1 MGWGRSHLVLIS
13 THLLASLG
21 QGGILHLGNP
31 ILLWEHLMVPS
42 AVPCGPM
49 KPKNHFKD
57 ETLRFREVRGLPE
70 VAQL

>member
-1 MGWGRSHLVLIS
+1 M
-13 THLLASLG
+13 
-21 QGGILHLGNP
+21 HLGNP